1 MNPNNGLSE
10 EETVEGNQFLAEYI
24 ELKKKFGDRWGIVVQ
39 HQLVV
44 GRLDTP
50 EVIEEKDEESI

>member
-10 EETVEGNQFLAEYI
+10 EETVEGNQFLEEYK
-24 ELKKKFGDRWGIVVQ
+24 ELQAKFGGRWGIVAQ

-44 GRLDTP
+44 GKLDVT
-50 EVIEEKDEESI
+50 EVTEEDEKSL